1 MRRGEEEGKGGRI
14 NDEGRKRGKEGQ
26 ERERGVSMREGRGE
40 REKEE
45 EGRAE
50 QQEKTTTRGSERGM
64 GGKNILRKGRGQ
76 RSG

>member
-1 MRRGEEEGKGGRI
+1 MVNGGSI
-14 NDEGRKRGKEGQ
+14 YDVVWMCGMEVHEWVCGVCMW
-26 ERERGVSMREGRGE
+26 ERGGE

>member
-1 MRRGEEEGKGGRI
+1 
-14 NDEGRKRGKEGQ
+14 
-26 ERERGVSMREGRGE
+26 MREGRGE
-40 REKEE
+40 KEKEE

-50 QQEKTTTRGSERGM
+50 QQEETTTRGSERGM